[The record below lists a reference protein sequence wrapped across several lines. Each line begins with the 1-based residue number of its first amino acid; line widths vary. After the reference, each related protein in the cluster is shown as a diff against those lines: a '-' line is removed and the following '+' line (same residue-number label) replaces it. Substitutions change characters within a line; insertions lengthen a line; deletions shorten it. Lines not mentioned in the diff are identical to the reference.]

1 MKWIT
6 DEKVINQKGGFVGS
20 LMSVGLA
27 LMKTVLTPLAKNF
40 LLPFE
45 VTAAAAATKDYAGNL
60 NKWKISW

>member
-1 MKWIT
+1 
-6 DEKVINQKGGFVGS
+6 
-20 LMSVGLA
+20 MSVGLA

-60 NKWKISW
+60 NK